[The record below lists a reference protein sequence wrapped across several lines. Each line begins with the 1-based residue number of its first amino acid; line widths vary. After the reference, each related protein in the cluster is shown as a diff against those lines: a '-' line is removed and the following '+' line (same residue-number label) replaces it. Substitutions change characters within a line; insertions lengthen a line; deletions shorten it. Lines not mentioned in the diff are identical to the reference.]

1 MKNNDVLLRIA
12 SQIIVFISLIFGA
25 DSFFSGHN
33 LPGGGFIGGL
43 IIVSAFALLAIAY
56 DLNLVKRILP
66 FNPLRLAGSGLLIIL
81 ISSSISLFKGQSFLT
96 HSSVY
101 VDLPLFGHTGL
112 YTSTLFDI
120 GVLMV
125 VLGAILTIILAIG
138 ESD

>member
-1 MKNNDVLLRIA
+1 M
-12 SQIIVFISLIFGA
+12 
-25 DSFFSGHN
+25 
-33 LPGGGFIGGL
+33 